1 MQSSGLVLWLVAV
14 ACACEPC
21 QASSSG
27 SSHQRPR
34 NPLLAVVRAAK
45 ALHHHPPAAQPP
57 PSLLPLLPSS
67 ALLEYPHLSRRHHAG
82 PDLPQGALFPA
93 QHRRRSPAG
102 LQHLQ
107 RQQSAGGDDLQ
118 PPLEVQD
125 LPDDERGEAEER
137 RRTWSKRG
145 QLSDAPVSGGAG
157 DGQEEAVAA
166 GLQQVGASIAT
177 NFLRHAR
184 SGPRPYDVPR
194 IGECSL
200 SSFLSLP
207 SSLALRHPILSST
220 LPSRSA
226 VHQPRHF
233 PVSGF
238 HHGFTIPPLSNI
250 HLSIAEHFSFPPS
263 SSLPLHITCPFPV
276 SFTSPFLSPDLSI
289 LSFSVSPVI
298 CLVLHSSSNNKSID
312 TYTRQ
317 IWDTCTTTVFQA
329 AVNGDEAK
337 NRTNAK
343 LAMGWGRGGGINIFS
358 HDSLTPLCP
367 FPSPHSFPLRPLFPL
382 SFFLQNPFVSLLFLA
397 TFCFAPFSLSFLSS
411 SLLLSSLP
419 SPPLPT
425 FLPHF
430 LLLSPFPFLPLPFPS
445 LPLPSSTPL
454 PFSPPPLFLLPLSR
468 LPFFPSPFSL
478 LPPLPLSPFL
488 LPPFSPPLSPSP
500 FSPPFPSSPNFSIL
514 SPFPS
519 SLPFPPLPLP
529 PLPPH
534 MTASTS

>member
-157 DGQEEAVAA
+157 DGQDEAVAA

-194 IGECSL
+194 IDCPAAEDQVE
-200 SSFLSLP
+200 
-207 SSLALRHPILSST
+207 R
-220 LPSRSA
+220 
-226 VHQPRHF
+226 F
-233 PVSGF
+233 P
-238 HHGFTIPPLSNI
+238 
-250 HLSIAEHFSFPPS
+250 
-263 SSLPLHITCPFPV
+263 CP
-276 SFTSPFLSPDLSI
+276 SPDRMGRYRCI
-289 LSFSVSPVI
+289 DDH
-298 CLVLHSSSNNKSID
+298 VLCDGFID
-312 TYTRQ
+312 CPSGEDEDRRQ
-317 IWDTCTTTVFQA
+317 CMFYKTTKAHLDV
-329 AVNGDEAK
+329 
-337 NRTNAK
+337 
-343 LAMGWGRGGGINIFS
+343 LADAIIRWARGGK
-358 HDSLTPLCP
+358 
-367 FPSPHSFPLRPLFPL
+367 
-382 SFFLQNPFVSLLFLA
+382 
-397 TFCFAPFSLSFLSS
+397 
-411 SLLLSSLP
+411 
-419 SPPLPT
+419 
-425 FLPHF
+425 
-430 LLLSPFPFLPLPFPS
+430 
-445 LPLPSSTPL
+445 
-454 PFSPPPLFLLPLSR
+454 
-468 LPFFPSPFSL
+468 
-478 LPPLPLSPFL
+478 
-488 LPPFSPPLSPSP
+488 
-500 FSPPFPSSPNFSIL
+500 
-514 SPFPS
+514 
-519 SLPFPPLPLP
+519 
-529 PLPPH
+529 
-534 MTASTS
+534 